1 MKLPIKQSETFA
13 CDLQVIID
21 NLNSFHEFDLCTN
34 PRKDNNLL

>member
-1 MKLPIKQSETFA
+1 MILPTRQSETFA
-13 CDLQVIID
+13 FNLQVIID